1 MIDAIEAAKA
11 LGAKNIL
18 VAFFGNGDLRLR
30 DSNGNFRDLKDGE
43 YSSYE
48 LDTKAVKRVVE
59 AMRQIAP
66 RAEDAGVVI
75 GLENT
80 LTAKQNLD
88 IINQIGSKM
97 VQVYYDVGNSWGNG
111 YNVPHEIRMLGN
123 DLICEVHL
131 KDYKTK
137 LLGSPEGQVDMKA
150 CAKALADIGYDKW
163 LVLETSGRKGHFL
176 EDTRA
181 NVAFVKKTFQMA

>member
-1 MIDAIEAAKA
+1 
-11 LGAKNIL
+11 LHL
-18 VAFFGNGDLRLR
+18 
-30 DSNGNFRDLKDGE
+30 
-43 YSSYE
+43 
-48 LDTKAVKRVVE
+48 
-59 AMRQIAP
+59 
-66 RAEDAGVVI
+66 
-75 GLENT
+75 
-80 LTAKQNLD
+80 
-88 IINQIGSKM
+88 